1 MPAEAS
7 GANLAYLRRL
17 AIVCED
23 GNRRGQGFARL
34 APGWQCQ
41 VDNARLAAGWPI
53 PGWQC
58 PAGNVPGWAPPAGWR
73 PVPTERARS
82 AHPELALPGRPSRR
96 NGPNTP
102 PSPPLRLC
110 EPPPGVNRYHPGSL
124 SERLNSPEKVS
135 KASDVTTQPI
145 TVYAARQKRR
155 MVCAGLSSH
164 LVSWCSGMNGSTV
177 SAA

>member
-1 MPAEAS
+1 M
-7 GANLAYLRRL
+7 
-17 AIVCED
+17 
-23 GNRRGQGFARL
+23 
-34 APGWQCQ
+34 PGWQC
-41 VDNARLAAGWPI
+41 ARLGAAGGLAAGADGTGAQRPSGTRPAGPAVAAQPAPI
-53 PGWQC
+53 P
-58 PAGNVPGWAPPAGWR
+58 
-73 PVPTERARS
+73 
-82 AHPELALPGRPSRR
+82 
-96 NGPNTP
+96 P